1 MPSEKTMTPIL
12 DIISRMNEM
21 KRLYVLVEVKKNSQ
35 TPEWIEKL
43 KVAISAFD
51 NMTWFGNDSVHQEDI
66 LKEKQFLVFLNY
78 ILLCQA
84 YFILPSYPCEHLQLI
99 SQHLNVIC
107 MHGRNLQNTID
118 QHVLIR
124 YIDSKFED
132 LARRTQ
138 QPNWSTGPR
147 GLLNSHYSAR
157 NEIGNL
163 LSRL

>member
-1 MPSEKTMTPIL
+1 MSRDELRPEIDIL
-12 DIISRMNEM
+12 ERMKEL
-21 KRLYVLVEVKKNSQ
+21 KRLHVLVEVKKNSKI
-35 TPEWIEKL
+35 PEWIEKL
-43 KVAISAFD
+43 KVSISAFD
-51 NMTWFGNDSVHQEDI
+51 KMTWWGNDSVHAEQSVMEEQFSLF
-66 LKEKQFLVFLNY
+66 LKY

-84 YFILPSYPCEHLQLI
+84 HFILPSSPCEHLLLI

-107 MHGRNLQNTID
+107 MHCRNVQNTIN
-118 QHVLIR
+118 QNVIKR

-132 LARRTQ
+132 LARHTQ
-138 QPNWSTGPR
+138 QSNWSPGPS